1 MGTGP
6 RLYVKITRDT
16 LPRVKDKYPFL
27 YLEHGR
33 LAIDDSS
40 VKWID
45 SDGNV
50 VRIPIATICSLFLGP
65 GTPVTHEAIKVL
77 SAANCSVCWM
87 GEDSLLFYAFGDSPT
102 ADTKNF
108 RFQMKA
114 AANPTTRLCVAKRMF
129 QDRFPGEDLTNRNLS
144 DLRGME
150 GRRVKALYLEKAT
163 YYRVG
168 WSGRSFVP
176 NHFQLSSTTNQIL
189 TVCNAALYGVTASVI
204 HALGY
209 SPHIGFVHTG
219 SPLPF
224 VYDISDL
231 YKAEVSIDLAFALTR
246 QLNGIYERE
255 KVSDAFRQRVI
266 DLDLLKRMTL
276 DIPRLLGKN
285 E

>member
-65 GTPVTHEAIKVL
+65 GTTVTHEAIKVL

-102 ADTKNF
+102 SDTKNF

-114 AANPTTRLCVAKRMF
+114 AANPTTRLSVAKRMF

-150 GRRVKALYLEKAT
+150 GRRVKALYLESHILPGGMERSVFCSKSLST
-163 YYRVG
+163 IQYNESDSYRM
-168 WSGRSFVP
+168 
-176 NHFQLSSTTNQIL
+176 QCSSIW
-189 TVCNAALYGVTASVI
+189 
-204 HALGY
+204 GY
-209 SPHIGFVHTG
+209 SICHTCIGILPSYWFCAYRFTITICLRHIR
-219 SPLPF
+219 PL
-224 VYDISDL
+224 
-231 YKAEVSIDLAFALTR
+231 
-246 QLNGIYERE
+246 
-255 KVSDAFRQRVI
+255 
-266 DLDLLKRMTL
+266 
-276 DIPRLLGKN
+276 
-285 E
+285 

>member
-65 GTPVTHEAIKVL
+65 GTTVTHEAIKVL

-102 ADTKNF
+102 SDTK
-108 RFQMKA
+108 K
-114 AANPTTRLCVAKRMF
+114 
-129 QDRFPGEDLTNRNLS
+129 FPLS
-144 DLRGME
+144 NE
-150 GRRVKALYLEKAT
+150 
-163 YYRVG
+163 
-168 WSGRSFVP
+168 SGR
-176 NHFQLSSTTNQIL
+176 
-189 TVCNAALYGVTASVI
+189 
-204 HALGY
+204 
-209 SPHIGFVHTG
+209 
-219 SPLPF
+219 
-224 VYDISDL
+224 
-231 YKAEVSIDLAFALTR
+231 
-246 QLNGIYERE
+246 
-255 KVSDAFRQRVI
+255 
-266 DLDLLKRMTL
+266 
-276 DIPRLLGKN
+276 
-285 E
+285 

>member
-1 MGTGP
+1 MKLLRFS
-6 RLYVKITRDT
+6 RLPTVQSAGWEKIVFFFMHSVIR
-16 LPRVKDKYPFL
+16 
-27 YLEHGR
+27 R
-33 LAIDDSS
+33 LQIQ
-40 VKWID
+40 
-45 SDGNV
+45 
-50 VRIPIATICSLFLGP
+50 
-65 GTPVTHEAIKVL
+65 
-77 SAANCSVCWM
+77 
-87 GEDSLLFYAFGDSPT
+87 
-102 ADTKNF
+102 KNF

-114 AANPTTRLCVAKRMF
+114 AANPTTRLSVAKRMF

-189 TVCNAALYGVTASVI
+189 TACNAALYGVTASVI

-276 DIPRLLGKN
+276 DIPRILGKN

>member
-65 GTPVTHEAIKVL
+65 GTTVTHEAIKVL

-102 ADTKNF
+102 SDTKNF

-114 AANPTTRLCVAKRMF
+114 AANPTTRLSVAKRMF

-176 NHFQLSSTTNQIL
+176 NHFQLSSTTNKIL
-189 TVCNAALYGVTASVI
+189 TACNAALYGVTASVI

-276 DIPRLLGKN
+276 DIPRILGKN